1 MTPVALVHHHSERKQ
16 LANLAP
22 VDAQAKLIEMWVYGK
37 AKTTQATYRDYITRF
52 LAFVAKPLS
61 SVTLEDLYDFAS
73 YLDEEGLAY
82 SSQKTILYAIKSL
95 LTFAHKLGV
104 TPVNVGAALALNKT
118 PDTLNERL
126 LSESE
131 VTRLI
136 WIGEENPRNRAILRL
151 LYGAGLR
158 VSELCA
164 LKWQDLTPRGDSGQ
178 VTVMGKGEKVRS
190 VLLPSSLWNELLAL
204 RGDSS
209 LCDPVF
215 RSRKGKGRGHLDRK
229 TINKIITAAS
239 LRAGL
244 RQKVSPH
251 WLRHAHASHALERGA
266 NVGLVKETLGHSN
279 VSVTS
284 RYLHARPNDSSALY
298 LPM

>member
-1 MTPVALVHHHSERKQ
+1 
-16 LANLAP
+16 
-22 VDAQAKLIEMWVYGK
+22 MWVYSK
-37 AKTTQATYRDYITRF
+37 AENTKATYKDYITRF
-52 LAFVAKPLS
+52 LAFVAKPLPLVS
-61 SVTLEDLYDFAS
+61 LEDLYDFAAH
-73 YLDEEGLAY
+73 LNEQGLAQ
-82 SSQKTILYAIKSL
+82 SSQKTILYAVKSL

-104 TPVNVGAALALNKT
+104 TPVNVGAALALGKT

-136 WIGEENPRNRAILRL
+136 WNGEENPRNRAILRL

-164 LKWQDLTPRGDSGQ
+164 LKWKDCTPRGDSGQ
-178 VTVMGKGEKVRS
+178 VTVMGKGGKVRS
-190 VLLPSSLWNELLAL
+190 VLLPKSIWSELVQL
-204 RGDSS
+204 RSNCSDG
-209 LCDPVF
+209 DPVF
-215 RSRKGKGRGHLDRK
+215 CSRKGKGKGHLDRK
-229 TINKIITAAS
+229 TINKIIAAATK
-239 LRAGL
+239 RAGL
-244 RQKVSPH
+244 TQKVSPH

-284 RYLHARPNDSSALY
+284 RYLHARPNDSSAMY
-298 LPM
+298 LPL